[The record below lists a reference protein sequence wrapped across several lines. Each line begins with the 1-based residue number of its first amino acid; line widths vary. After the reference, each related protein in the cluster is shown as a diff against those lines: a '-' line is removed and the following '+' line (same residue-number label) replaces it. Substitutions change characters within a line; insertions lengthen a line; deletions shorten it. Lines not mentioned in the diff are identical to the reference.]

1 MRLVYLLIMF
11 FYTIN
16 SLAQINEGALNEAFS
31 NLGDSMSIEAF
42 NFDINKIKKFNFNG
56 DTILL
61 DTTLNINKLYNFNYR
76 RKDNFEFIKPNNV
89 GQVYNNLSYEIE
101 QSNYPSIGFNA
112 NKTIIQ
118 FEDDIYFY
126 DVAYPVTELLFKTVY
141 SQGQLTDVLFTT
153 NVNRKLNFSLSFKA
167 LRSLGKYQN
176 SLSGSKNFNF
186 TYNYNSEKFSSKIF
200 YVSQRLE
207 KHENGGLTTIS
218 IDDFESKDDVFNER
232 SKLNVKFE
240 DAINIYFKRNF
251 FSKNSF
257 NLTNN
262 NKKLSFN
269 HTLLYS
275 TINNAY
281 DQKTINNYYGELNS
295 GLISAKDNYKF
306 RSIFNKISL
315 NLSNLIFDS
324 IEAGL
329 INFNFEYFNLNNNEN
344 KIRENS
350 NLFSLKLN
358 KGFEILNLDIDLQK
372 KINGERVGDKYMFMV
387 KTSNSDK
394 IDMSLKF
401 ISTKSHPGL
410 MYDYYDSSFKNI
422 KWEKSNK
429 LISINSLQFKLNDKR
444 FGEFQISGSKIMNYF
459 YIYTDNQIEE
469 SYLPVL
475 NQASFNIDL
484 LKLKYNKNFTFGKFS
499 MDNTLLLQKVKQKE
513 YVLNLPKYI
522 FRNSFYISEKIFN
535 NVLEIQSGFNFK
547 IFSKFFGDEYNPVI
561 STFHTQNEKKIGEYP
576 IVDFFLNAKIRQT
589 RLFFIFEHINSS
601 LTGNKFYYTPSM
613 PYRDSGFRFGL
624 NWNLFN

>member
-1 MRLVYLLIMF
+1 MF
-11 FYTIN
+11 SYTIN

-101 QSNYPSIGFNA
+101 QTNYPSIGFNA

-176 SLSGSKNFNF
+176 SLSGSKSFNF

>member
-76 RKDNFEFIKPNNV
+76 KKDNFEFIKPNNV

-101 QSNYPSIGFNA
+101 QTNYPSIGFNA

-176 SLSGSKNFNF
+176 SLSGSKSFNF

>member
-1 MRLVYLLIMF
+1 MF

-112 NKTIIQ
+112 NKSIIQ

-186 TYNYNSEKFSSKIF
+186 TFNYNSEKFSSKIF
-200 YVSQRLE
+200 YLSQRLE

-218 IDDFESKDDVFNER
+218 IDDFESKDDVFDER

-257 NLTNN
+257 NLTRN

-306 RSIFNKISL
+306 RSISNKISL

-344 KIRENS
+344 KITENS
-350 NLFSLKLN
+350 NLFSLKLT

-387 KTSNSDK
+387 RTSNSDK

-429 LISINSLQFKLNDKR
+429 LISINSIQFKLNDKR

-547 IFSKFFGDEYNPVI
+547 IFSKFFADEYNPVI

>member
-1 MRLVYLLIMF
+1 MF

-76 RKDNFEFIKPNNV
+76 KKDNFEFIKPNNV

-153 NVNRKLNFSLSFKA
+153 NINRKLNFSLSFKA

-218 IDDFESKDDVFNER
+218 IDDFESKDDVFDER

-262 NKKLSFN
+262 NKRLSFN
-269 HTLLYS
+269 HSLLYS
-275 TINNAY
+275 TINNTY

-315 NLSNLIFDS
+315 NLSNFIFDS

-329 INFNFEYFNLNNNEN
+329 INYNFEYFNLNTNEN
-344 KIRENS
+344 RIRENS
-350 NLFSLKLN
+350 NLFSLKLT
-358 KGFEILNLDIDLQK
+358 KGFEILDLDIDLQK
-372 KINGERVGDKYMFMV
+372 KINGERVGDKYMLMV
-387 KTSNSDK
+387 RTSNSDK

-422 KWEKSNK
+422 KWENSNK
-429 LISINSLQFKLNDKR
+429 LISINSIQFKLNDKR
-444 FGEFQISGSKIMNYF
+444 FGEFHISGSKIMNYF
-459 YIYTDNQIEE
+459 YVYADNQIEE

-484 LKLKYNKNFTFGKFS
+484 LKLKYNKKFTFGKFS

-547 IFSKFFGDEYNPVI
+547 IFSKFFADEYNPVI

>member
-76 RKDNFEFIKPNNV
+76 KKDNFEFIKPNNV

-176 SLSGSKNFNF
+176 SLSGSKSFNF

>member
-1 MRLVYLLIMF
+1 MRLIYLLLIF

-16 SLAQINEGALNEAFS
+16 SFAQINEGALNEAFS

-42 NFDINKIKKFNFNG
+42 NFDINKIKKFNFQS

-61 DTTLNINKLYNFNYR
+61 DTTLNINKLYEFNYR

-89 GQVYNNLSYEIE
+89 GQVYNNLSYDVE

-112 NKTIIQ
+112 NKSIIQ

-186 TYNYNSEKFSSKIF
+186 TYNYNSEKFNSKIF

-207 KHENGGLTTIS
+207 KYENGGLTTIS
-218 IDDFESKDDVFNER
+218 IDDFESKEDVFDER

-262 NKKLSFN
+262 NKKLTIN

-281 DQKTINNYYGELNS
+281 DQKTINNYYGELKS

-350 NLFSLKLN
+350 NLFSLKLT
-358 KGFEILNLDIDLQK
+358 KGFKILDLDIDLQK

-387 KTSNSDK
+387 RTSKSDE

-422 KWEKSNK
+422 KWENSNK
-429 LISINSLQFKLNDKR
+429 LLSINSIQFKLNDKR

-499 MDNTLLLQKVKQKE
+499 VDNTLLLQKVKQKE

-547 IFSKFFGDEYNPVI
+547 IFSKFFADEYNPVI

>member
-1 MRLVYLLIMF
+1 MF

-76 RKDNFEFIKPNNV
+76 KKDNFEFIKPNNV

-101 QSNYPSIGFNA
+101 QTNYPSIGFNA

-547 IFSKFFGDEYNPVI
+547 IFSKFFADEYNPVI